1 MSRLTNRATVL
12 WDFSEAITELRWH
25 VEAGF
30 LTAATHLYTGV
41 ESLGNQ
47 AGRVAVDRA
56 SDYGGLSLAR
66 LSVV

>member
-1 MSRLTNRATVL
+1 M
-12 WDFSEAITELRWH
+12 

-30 LTAATHLYTGV
+30 LTAAAHLYTGV
-41 ESLGNQ
+41 ESLGKQ

-56 SDYGGLSLAR
+56 TDYGGLCLAR

>member
-1 MSRLTNRATVL
+1 M
-12 WDFSEAITELRWH
+12 

-30 LTAATHLYTGV
+30 LTAAAHLYTGV

-47 AGRVAVDRA
+47 AGRVAVYLA
-56 SDYGGLSLAR
+56 SDCGGQSLAR